1 MRRGKKFFERFFL
14 LFLLPLF
21 FSGACLFFSSCASR
35 RGAVQAE
42 EFFAI
47 GMAFFDLGRFADAEI
62 WLHRAMV
69 ADRTMVASEYN
80 LGRIAFETGRFE
92 DAARLFETILR
103 RDPYNV
109 MALRAA
115 AYSRINTGDLEMAA
129 DLYDRVLALI
139 PESADGGFNYAL
151 VLYALG
157 RYEESE
163 ATLNRHPHA
172 LEGNAPSLLLLARA
186 QRAQDRIEAIDSF
199 ANWVLAVYPA
209 TPNPQ
214 GLYEFALALESGG
227 FYSRAIEQLDAA
239 MEALVTD
246 TPTLARSRLR
256 FEKARILLIADP
268 ESDEGLHEMTGAV
281 DEGFSDTEAFEAL
294 LENERLSEA
303 HLPVLRGLLDR
314 IRGMVELQQEDDEED
329 EDEDEEDDDEDDEES
344 EHET

>member
-1 MRRGKKFFERFFL
+1 MRQGKKFFERFFL
-14 LFLLPLF
+14 LFLLPF
-21 FSGACLFFSSCASR
+21 FFGACLLFSSCASR
-35 RGAVQAE
+35 RGGAVQAE

-281 DEGFSDTEAFEAL
+281 DEGFSNIETFEAL
-294 LENERLSEA
+294 LENERLSET

-314 IRGMVELQQEDDEED
+314 IRGLEVQVQEEEEYEEAEEYDEE
-329 EDEDEEDDDEDDEES
+329 EES